1 MFMENNVGLI
11 FAIITIVFVIGVTIF
26 IIVKPIIDSKKR
38 LTKKTLEAKKLNL
51 DQKLEKRDILFSS
64 LGGEENI
71 IKIEYKEEYLI
82 AYLRDIKIINLD
94 LLKDYSLLKSEIK
107 DSSVFLYFKDNKK
120 EYDDLFGI

>member
-38 LTKKTLEAKKLNL
+38 LTKKTLEAKKLSL
-51 DQKLEKRDILFSS
+51 EQKLEKRDILFSS
-64 LGGEENI
+64 LGEEENI

-94 LLKDYSLLKSEIK
+94 LLKDFSLLKSEIK

>member
-26 IIVKPIIDSKKR
+26 IIVKPIIDSKKW

-94 LLKDYSLLKSEIK
+94 LLKDFSLLKSEIK

>member
-26 IIVKPIIDSKKR
+26 IIVKSIIDSKKR

-94 LLKDYSLLKSEIK
+94 LLKDFSLLKSEIK

>member
-1 MFMENNVGLI
+1 MENNVGLI

-64 LGGEENI
+64 LGGEENV

-94 LLKDYSLLKSEIK
+94 LLKDFSLLKSEIK

>member
-38 LTKKTLEAKKLNL
+38 LTKKTFEAKKLNL

-82 AYLRDIKIINLD
+82 AYLRDIKLINLD
-94 LLKDYSLLKSEIK
+94 LLKDFSLLKSEIK
-107 DSSVFLYFKDNKK
+107 ESSVFLYFKDNKK

>member
-1 MFMENNVGLI
+1 MENNVGLI

-94 LLKDYSLLKSEIK
+94 LLKDFSLLKSEIK

>member
-64 LGGEENI
+64 LGGEDNI

-94 LLKDYSLLKSEIK
+94 LLKDFSLLKSEIK
-107 DSSVFLYFKDNKK
+107 DCSVFLYFKDNKK

>member
-38 LTKKTLEAKKLNL
+38 LTKKTLEAKKLSL
-51 DQKLEKRDILFSS
+51 EQKLEKRDILFSC

-82 AYLRDIKIINLD
+82 AYLRDVKVINLD
-94 LLKDYSLLKSEIK
+94 LLKDFSLLKSEIK

>member
-11 FAIITIVFVIGVTIF
+11 FAIITIVFVIAVTIF

-94 LLKDYSLLKSEIK
+94 LLKDFSLLKSEIK

>member
-51 DQKLEKRDILFSS
+51 DQKLEKRDILFFS

-94 LLKDYSLLKSEIK
+94 LLKDFSLLKSEIK

>member
-94 LLKDYSLLKSEIK
+94 LLKDFSLLKSEIK

-120 EYDDLFGI
+120 EYNDLFGI

>member
-38 LTKKTLEAKKLNL
+38 LIKKTLEAKKLNL

-94 LLKDYSLLKSEIK
+94 LLKDFSLLKSEIK

>member
-38 LTKKTLEAKKLNL
+38 LTKKTLEAKKLSL
-51 DQKLEKRDILFSS
+51 EQKLEKRDILFAS

-94 LLKDYSLLKSEIK
+94 LLKDFSLLKSEIK

>member
-1 MFMENNVGLI
+1 MENNVGLI

-82 AYLRDIKIINLD
+82 ADLRNIKIIDLD
-94 LLKDYSLLKSEIK
+94 LLKDFSLLKSEIK

>member
-26 IIVKPIIDSKKR
+26 FIVKPIIDSKKR

-94 LLKDYSLLKSEIK
+94 LLKDFSLLKSEIK

>member
-82 AYLRDIKIINLD
+82 AYLRDLKIINLD
-94 LLKDYSLLKSEIK
+94 LLKDFSLLKSEIK
-107 DSSVFLYFKDNKK
+107 DSSVLLYFKDNKK